1 MALANAG
8 AKLREPVVVL
18 IDAIGDGRRC
28 HDPVTLKAVRSEPT
42 LRSLYRESESLSRLG
57 DVFYEHCPHLA
68 TVTVMSGARS
78 VDFLMGEGPH
88 GRGIFAEV
96 SQSLRA
102 KDIQVTQLVP
112 KVLYPGQYA
121 GPIPLAIEVSRGVPK
136 QTLDERSACDHLD
149 SHAEGD
155 RKSRARGQRPGLR
168 WKAELG
174 RGRPPR
180 VRGRADSRK
189 YHPVR
194 TV

>member
-1 MALANAG
+1 MALANVG
-8 AKLREPVVVL
+8 EKLREPVVVL
-18 IDAIGDGRRC
+18 IDAIDDGRRC
-28 HDPVTLKAVRSEPT
+28 HHPDTLVAVQSEPT

-57 DVFYEHCPHLA
+57 DVFDENCPHLG
-68 TVTVMSGARS
+68 TVTLMSGART
-78 VDFLMGEGPH
+78 VDFLVPSL
-88 GRGIFAEV
+88 FAEV

-102 KDIQVTQLVP
+102 KDIQVTRLVP
-112 KVLYPGQYA
+112 KVLYPGRNA
-121 GPIPLAIEVSRGVPK
+121 GPIPLAIEVSRCVPK

-149 SHAEGD
+149 SHAEVDG
-155 RKSRARGQRPGLR
+155 KYRARGRRPGLR

-180 VRGRADSRK
+180 VRGRAVSRK